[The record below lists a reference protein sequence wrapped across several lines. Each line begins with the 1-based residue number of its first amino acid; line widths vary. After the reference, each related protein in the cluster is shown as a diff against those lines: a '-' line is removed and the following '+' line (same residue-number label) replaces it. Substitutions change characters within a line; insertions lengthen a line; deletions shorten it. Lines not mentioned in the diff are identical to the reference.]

1 MWIWIILAIVVV
13 LLVIFVIATYNK
25 LVRANVAVD
34 EAFAQIEVQLKRRND
49 LIPNLVS
56 TVKGYAAHEA
66 GTFEKVTEARA
77 IAEHANGVAEV
88 AAADGMLTQ
97 ALRGLLAVAEAYPD
111 LKASANFLSLQEEL
125 AGTENKV
132 AFSRQYYNDAVRMLN
147 TMIVTIPSKFFV
159 GLAKVSAREFYEV
172 PDAADRNVPTVSF

>member
-34 EAFAQIEVQLKRRND
+34 EAFAQIEVQLKRRSD

-125 AGTENKV
+125 SATENKV

-159 GLAKVSAREFYEV
+159 GMAKVSAREFYEV
-172 PDAADRNVPTVSF
+172 PDPADRNVPTVSF